1 MQSTY
6 KRFQDLRLVFKL
18 MNRQHQ
24 RTKPIVHVSI
34 TLKPILRDQYSAVI
48 TILIYGG
55 LITLFIV
62 GYNKGKDF
70 RL

>member
-18 MNRQHQ
+18 INTQHQ
-24 RTKPIVHVSI
+24 RTKPTVHVSI
-34 TLKPILRDQYSAVI
+34 TLKSIPRDQYSAVI

-70 RL
+70 

>member
-6 KRFQDLRLVFKL
+6 KRFRDLRWGFRL
-18 MNRQHQ
+18 MQSDKPADK
-24 RTKPIVHVSI
+24 TKNFVSI
-34 TLKPILRDQYSAVI
+34 ILKPLLRDQYSAVI
-48 TILIYGG
+48 TIFIYGG